1 MQNIPDPLTSFE
13 QYFAHLKRSQTP
25 AVLWYSGLDE
35 RIELSGKVLENWV
48 SKTANFLVEECDVE
62 AEQTVSI
69 LMQTHWRSIIIA
81 LAALRVGAHLRF
93 TADDSDVIFSASN
106 EQLEQL
112 DAEYRVIVDKGP
124 LSPRYMG
131 TLPAEVLDYC
141 AEVRSY
147 GDVYSAF
154 EIPSLHSESLEG
166 ITAEEILHRIS
177 AQAEQ
182 VNSEEAQA
190 HAVAL
195 HTPPALNAEYLMSTL
210 AVLYR
215 HQATLVLD
223 PAHNWDKTQVQQ
235 ILDAELAVRVAKD

>member
-1 MQNIPDPLTSFE
+1 MQNTTAPLPSFE
-13 QYFAHLKRSQTP
+13 QYFAHLKKSQTP
-25 AVLWYSGLDE
+25 AVLWYSGFGE

-48 SKTANFLVEECDVE
+48 SKTANFLVEECEVE
-62 AEQTVSI
+62 AGQTVSI

-81 LAALRVGAHLRF
+81 LAALRVGAQLRF
-93 TADDSDVIFSASN
+93 ATDDSDVIFSASS
-106 EQLEQL
+106 EELEQL
-112 DAEYRVIVDKGP
+112 DAEYRIIVDKGP

-141 AEVRSY
+141 AEVRSC

-154 EIPSLHSESLEG
+154 EIPSAQNESLEG
-166 ITAEEILHRIS
+166 ITAQEILRRLS
-177 AQAEQ
+177 AETEQ
-182 VNSEEAQA
+182 VSSKEAQA

-195 HTPPALNAEYLMSTL
+195 YTPPALDAEYLMSTL

-215 HQATLVLD
+215 NQATLVLD